1 MYLLHCK
8 IKYEALSYFQ
18 FKKVKLFQV
27 LDQMKSLNKVTNPE
41 NFKSF
46 ILLFIIFFFMNNSIA
61 FGSEKKSTLY
71 KGIISDNQFEESYF
85 QNSIPYGEYDNSE
98 SQLQIFFGRWRYP
111 RQSEN
116 IFYPDL
122 SIMKTSDSMR
132 EIYKSKLNDM
142 TINEINIITTNDHFK
157 NK

>member
-1 MYLLHCK
+1 
-8 IKYEALSYFQ
+8 
-18 FKKVKLFQV
+18 
-27 LDQMKSLNKVTNPE
+27 MKSFNKITNPE
-41 NFKSF
+41 KFKIF
-46 ILLFIIFFFMNNSIA
+46 ISLFIIFSFINNSKA

-71 KGIISDNQFEESYF
+71 VSSDNQFEESYF
-85 QNSIPYGEYDNSE
+85 KNSIPYSEYDNSE

-111 RQSEN
+111 NQSEN

-122 SIMKTSDSMR
+122 SIINTSDSIR

-142 TINEINIITTNDHFK
+142 TINETNIMTTNDPFK

>member
-1 MYLLHCK
+1 
-8 IKYEALSYFQ
+8 
-18 FKKVKLFQV
+18 
-27 LDQMKSLNKVTNPE
+27 MKSLDKVTNPE
-41 NFKSF
+41 KFKSF
-46 ILLFIIFFFMNNSIA
+46 ISLFIIFFFMNNSIA
-61 FGSEKKSTLY
+61 FGSEKKSTLF
-71 KGIISDNQFEESYF
+71 KGTISDNQFEEFYF
-85 QNSIPYGEYDNSE
+85 ENSIPYSKYDNSE

-111 RQSEN
+111 HHSEN

-122 SIMKTSDSMR
+122 SIMNTSDSIR